1 MKHLTK
7 YLFLAC
13 CTALLAAH
21 YHSAQAQNSVTANG
35 VVIRDITMQQNN
47 GRLDIAM
54 EFDFSAL
61 HIRSNH
67 SLRITP
73 LLSDGREMLQLPA
86 IIVDGRRRSITHLRH
101 DDDIFPSADTY
112 IRRKNRSEQMLD
124 YDANVTYQAWM
135 ANSELVLREEW
146 CSCHD
151 APYAEEL
158 LAIASMQSL
167 TMPQENDLSHYQ
179 TITTDIKPRMA
190 YAMPSTNEQPSPL
203 HYDAALYFHVNKSNI
218 VPSYMGNQ
226 HAIDSLRTL
235 FAENKNIKS
244 VKLMGYAS
252 PEGPLAFNKSLAAKR
267 AAAIKDYMTKNNI
280 GASIPVTVDSATTD
294 WAALKDWLNTS
305 RIENYLK
312 IIAIIDDNSIAE
324 ADKNA
329 TIRKQ
334 FPVAYNFMLRTW
346 YPKLRTTDISIEHTP
361 AKMDVAE
368 AKKLLNENPSQLTL
382 EDIYLIALTFE
393 KGSKEWNDIII
404 MAVQTYPQ
412 SPEARVNA
420 ANVAMA
426 NGDYAQAATYL
437 QGLPETMPEAMNSR
451 GILAMSQGDYTQAM
465 TLFEGAEK
473 AGVNEASYNIALLK
487 RLMAAKP

>member
-1 MKHLTK
+1 MKHITK

-13 CTALLAAH
+13 CALLFAA
-21 YHSAQAQNSVTANG
+21 YTHSTQAQNSVTTNG
-35 VVIRDITMQQNN
+35 VVLRNISMKQNN
-47 GRLDIAM
+47 GRLDTSM
-54 EFDFSAL
+54 ELDFSDL
-61 HIRSNH
+61 HVRSNH

-73 LLSDGREMLQLPA
+73 MLVDGREMLQLPA
-86 IIVDGRRRSITHLRH
+86 VIVDGRRRSITHLRNE
-101 DDDIFPSADTY
+101 DKMFPSADTY
-112 IRRKNRSEQMLD
+112 IRRKNRSEQIVE
-124 YDANVTYQAWM
+124 YDASVNYQAWM
-135 ANSELVLREEW
+135 ANAELVLREEW

-158 LAIASMQSL
+158 LTITSMPSL
-167 TMPQENDLSHYQ
+167 SIMQDSDATHYQ
-179 TITTDIKPRMA
+179 NITTDVKPRMA
-190 YAMPSTNEQPSPL
+190 YAIPSTDEQPSPT
-203 HYDAALYFHVNKSNI
+203 HYDAAIYFHVNKSNI

-226 HAIDSLRTL
+226 HTIDSLRTL
-235 FAENKNIKS
+235 FANNKDIKS

-267 AAAIKDYMTKNNI
+267 AAAIKDYMVKNNI
-280 GASIPVTVDSATTD
+280 GASIPVMVDSATTD
-294 WAALKDWLNTS
+294 WAALKEWLNES

-312 IIAIIDDNSIAE
+312 IIAIIDDNTIAE

-346 YPKLRTTDISIEHTP
+346 YPKLRTTDISIEHAP
-361 AKMDVAE
+361 AKMDVAQ
-368 AKKLLNENPSQLTL
+368 AKKLLNENPSQLSL

-404 MAVQTYPQ
+404 LAVQTYPQ

-426 NGDYAQAATYL
+426 NGNYAQAATYL
-437 QGLPETMPEAMNSR
+437 QGLPATMPEAMNSR
-451 GILAMSQGDYTQAM
+451 GILAMSQGDYKQAM

-473 AGVNEASYNIALLK
+473 AGVSEASYNIALLK
-487 RLMAAKP
+487 RLMAAQS